1 MYTKHPTHPGGD
13 EDGGEKE
20 QGEHES
26 DGEPAQPGDES
37 DQAGIHIKFYH
48 QAMSSM
54 CSLDMSV
61 AIII

>member
-26 DGEPAQPGDES
+26 HGEQAQPGDES
-37 DQAGIHIKFYH
+37 DQAGIHKIFLILIKKVLE
-48 QAMSSM
+48 QR
-54 CSLDMSV
+54 DQ
-61 AIII
+61 